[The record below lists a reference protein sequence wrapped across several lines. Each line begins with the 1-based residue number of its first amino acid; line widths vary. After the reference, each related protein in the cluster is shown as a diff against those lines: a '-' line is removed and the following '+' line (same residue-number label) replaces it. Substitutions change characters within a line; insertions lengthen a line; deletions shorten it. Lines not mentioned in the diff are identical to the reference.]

1 MIRATIFCAV
11 VSTAFPVLAGGPPD
25 PDWPC
30 IQRRQPE
37 LSVVQVW
44 SGPLPDDAST
54 AMTKNPDVQKLS
66 QIIVL
71 RRTPLD
77 EADKLIGEFA
87 ETADAQKLTALFQAS
102 FDHIQKTRSKVMAGI
117 TRYAHKQKSLDEA
130 IKEKRHEFYA
140 LNSTEPKDYDAI
152 DKAEEDLEWS
162 TRIFQDRQQAL
173 TYVCETPVILEQ
185 RIFSLG
191 RSIAGHLKK

>member
-1 MIRATIFCAV
+1 MIRATVFCAAV
-11 VSTAFPVLAGGPPD
+11 CAAFPVLAAGPPD

-37 LSVVQVW
+37 LSVAQVW
-44 SGPLPDDAST
+44 SGPLPDDSIM
-54 AMTKNPDVQKLS
+54 AMTKDAEVQKLS

-102 FDHIQKTRSKVMAGI
+102 FEHIQKTRNKVMAGI
-117 TRYAHKQKSLDEA
+117 TRYAHKQKSLDET
-130 IKEKRHEFYA
+130 IKETRHEFNA
-140 LNSTEPKDYDAI
+140 LSSAEPKDFDAI
-152 DKAEEDLEWS
+152 DKAEEELEWS

-191 RSIAGHLKK
+191 RSIAGHLKN